1 MSSLQNPT
9 VAFRQQFHDSF
20 RDALAQR
27 ESRFMP
33 AVVDRGSISGSSFT
47 INNLGTTEMVPVTNR
62 YQDKNPSTLDNATR
76 VVYMSDFDSTLVVD
90 TFDVAKLAADP
101 SYKYPGLLRD
111 AANRLKDRVIYRA
124 LLDPVMQKTSET
136 AFTTVSVPSSQI
148 IVAGGTAFTKAKA
161 IFARSLFR
169 KNECDNENGEELY
182 IAYNDDMVRQI
193 LADTTLTSADFM
205 ATQMLQNG
213 EVAKNWLGFTW
224 VPYQSLDNGAGG
236 ANEARTVAWAKSG
249 VEFGM
254 GIDFK
259 THVGENTQ
267 KRGHPTEAYA
277 MLSLG
282 AGRQDEKKVVVIDFL
297 RA

>member
-9 VAFRQQFHDSF
+9 VAFQQQFQDSF
-20 RDALAQR
+20 NDALAQK
-27 ESRFMP
+27 ESRFSP
-33 AVVDRGSISGSSFT
+33 CVIDRGAISGSSFT
-47 INNLGTTEMVPVTNR
+47 INNLGTTEMQAVTGR
-62 YQDKNPSTLDNATR
+62 YEDKRPATLANGTR
-76 VVYMSDFDSTLVVD
+76 VVYMSDFDQTLVVD

-111 AANRLKDRVIYRA
+111 AANRLKDKVIYRA
-124 LLDPVMQKTSET
+124 LLDSVIEKTSET
-136 AFTTVSVPSSQI
+136 GFGSVSVPSGQI
-148 IVAGGTAFTKAKA
+148 VVAGGTAFTKAKA

-169 KNECDNENGEELY
+169 KNECDVENGEELF

-193 LADTTLTSADFM
+193 LADTTLTSSDFM
-205 ATQMLQNG
+205 AAQMLQDG
-213 EVAKNWLGFTW
+213 KVATNWLGFTW
-224 VPYQSLDNGAGG
+224 VPYQALDNGAGG
-236 ANEARTVAWAKSG
+236 ATEARTVAWAKSG
-249 VEFGM
+249 VHMGM
-254 GIDFK
+254 GINFK